1 MELVI
6 ADNYKELSRWAADD
20 LVRFAAKEAHPLI
33 CTASGDTPAGLY
45 KEIVER
51 VSKKEIDISGWMYLG
66 LDEWVGMDGNDEGSC
81 RFHLNNQF
89 FYPLR
94 IQENKIIFF
103 DGRGTDLPKECE
115 RIENFIDQHRG
126 IDISILGLGMN
137 GHIGMNEPGTPASSR
152 SHISVLD
159 PVTKQ
164 VGQKYFK
171 QETQLTDG
179 ITLGLATLL
188 GSKHIILLA
197 SGSNKA
203 AIVRQ
208 VVEGEISEKV
218 PGSLLR
224 NHPGL
229 HIYLDSAAAGLLQ
242 RK

>member
-20 LVRFAAKEAHPLI
+20 LVRFATETANPLI

-51 VSKKEIDISGWMYLG
+51 VNKRTVDISKWTYLG

-89 FYPLR
+89 FHPLR
-94 IQENKIIFF
+94 IPENKIIFF
-103 DGRGTDLPKECE
+103 DGHAADLDRECE
-115 RIENFIDQHRG
+115 RIENSIGQHHG
-126 IDISILGLGMN
+126 IDVSILGLGMN
-137 GHIGMNEPGTPASSR
+137 GHIGMNEPGTPVSSR
-152 SHISVLD
+152 SHISALD

-171 QETQLTDG
+171 EKTQLTDG

-188 GSKHIILLA
+188 ESKYIILLA
-197 SGSNKA
+197 SGGHKA
-203 AIVRQ
+203 GIVRQ

-229 HIYLDSAAAGLLQ
+229 HIYLDSAAAELLQ